1 MVQGK
6 TRRQLCLPLGVL
18 LLGGCVDLTPP
29 WNGVV
34 ADAAQGGAVVGG
46 ATEPSTGNGG
56 AGGVDAPASARGGA
70 GGTSRGLDGPA
81 AGGATSSIDSPL
93 LGPEVS
99 GEVGG
104 AGGQVLDADI
114 DVPLGGAGGVG
125 RDGPLD
131 WAGAGGAGAG
141 GAGRGGSA
149 DGGRNTGGGGAGGG
163 GADGRGTGGSGSGGS
178 GAGGRGTGGS
188 GTGGSGTGG
197 NGTGGNGTG
206 GSGTGGSGTGG
217 AGVVMS
223 GLVAYYPC
231 DQATG
236 STLPDLS
243 GNSHNATLVTGT
255 GGTAGYSFGT
265 GPKTGLKNALHLVK
279 SSQGYV
285 SIPAGLLSSASAM
298 TIATWVYLNSSA
310 DWQRVWD
317 FGTSTTSY
325 MFFTPRISVS
335 PNYLRFAITRAGNDA
350 GAEQQLNGTAEL
362 SIGEWHHV
370 AVVIGSSGG
379 ILYVD
384 GAQLT
389 TNPGMT
395 LKPSDLGSTTNNYI
409 GKSQYSDPYLDGS
422 IDDFRVY
429 DRALSAAEIQTLYN
443 WTGS

>member
-1 MVQGK
+1 
-6 TRRQLCLPLGVL
+6 
-18 LLGGCVDLTPP
+18 
-29 WNGVV
+29 
-34 ADAAQGGAVVGG
+34 
-46 ATEPSTGNGG
+46 
-56 AGGVDAPASARGGA
+56 
-70 GGTSRGLDGPA
+70 
-81 AGGATSSIDSPL
+81 L

-141 GAGRGGSA
+141 GSGRGGSA
-149 DGGRNTGGGGAGGG
+149 AGGRNTGGGGAGGG
-163 GADGRGTGGSGSGGS
+163 SAD
-178 GAGGRGTGGS
+178 GRGTGGS
-188 GTGGSGTGG
+188 GTGGSGTGGRGTGGNGTGGNGTGG

-217 AGVVMS
+217 ITTVLTS
-223 GLVAYYPC
+223 GLVAYYAC
-231 DQATG
+231 DQTAG
-236 STLPDLS
+236 PNLLDFS
-243 GNSHNATLVTGT
+243 GNGRHATLVTGT
-255 GGTAGYSFGT
+255 GGSGGYTFGT

-285 SIPAGLLSSASAM
+285 SIPAGVLSSASAM

-317 FGTSTTSY
+317 FGTNTTSY
-325 MFFTPRISVS
+325 MFFTPRINGS
-335 PNYLRFAITRAGNDA
+335 PNSWRFAITRAGNDA

-362 SIGEWHHV
+362 SINTWHHV
-370 AVVIGSSGG
+370 AVVVGSNGG
-379 ILYVD
+379 IVYID
-384 GAQLT
+384 GAPGP
-389 TNPGMT
+389 TNTGMT
-395 LKPSDLGSTTNNYI
+395 LRPSDLGNTTNNYI
-409 GKSQYSDPYLDGS
+409 GRSQYVDPYLDGS

-443 WTGS
+443 WSGS